1 MERPHLGHFNAI
13 NDAAIMHKILGY
25 TGLNEALNNAVGLML
40 LQLMETEGWL
50 RGLCDLL
57 EGDLQQR
64 GAHRA
69 ILLREVSASQAHR
82 LP

>member
-1 MERPHLGHFNAI
+1 
-13 NDAAIMHKILGY
+13 MHKILSY
-25 TGLNEALNNAVGLML
+25 TGLNEVLNNAVGL
-40 LQLMETEGWL
+40 LQLMETEGWV

-69 ILLREVSASQAHR
+69 ILLREVPASQAHR